1 VAISR
6 ACCLQLQW
14 PDGGRG
20 LGNLPKPEGMVTGGK
35 LKTASRERKGQKRMT
50 RSLNFFWF
58 NIPFKTFTTM
68 PGSYLVPLFLPV
80 LKHFVK
86 RGRAIS
92 PPRPLCAS
100 ASPRTAC
107 TLGRSPAAH
116 LTFFKSCAK
125 NICQEQSQCLSTRFQ
140 EPKGSQFKSP
150 RVLPCPQN

>member
-1 VAISR
+1 MAISR

-68 PGSYLVPLFLPV
+68 PGSYLALCFTSSQALCEERQSY
-80 LKHFVK
+80 L
-86 RGRAIS
+86 S
-92 PPRPLCAS
+92 SSPLCAS